1 MDRVGC
7 SHPDFSFM
15 AVTLKSATQ
24 GEKVSGTSHE
34 EIKISPRE
42 RQIARR
48 VARGLSNKEI
58 ASELG
63 ISHGTVGTYMTR
75 IFQKLNV
82 RTRAAMVAKLLR
94 AGHLVSR
101 RDRPE

>member
-1 MDRVGC
+1 MGA
-7 SHPDFSFM
+7 SHPDFGFM

-42 RQIARR
+42 LQVARR
-48 VARGLSNKEI
+48 VARGYSNKQI
-58 ASELG
+58 AAELG
-63 ISHGTVGTYMTR
+63 ISAGTVGTYMTR
-75 IFQKLNV
+75 IFHKLNV
-82 RTRAAMVAKLLR
+82 RTRAQMIAKIIR

-101 RDRPE
+101 S